1 MKVFLS
7 YSHRNEDFVIDLY
20 RLLTRDGV
28 SCFFDRESIAW
39 GANWIIELEKGI
51 DDCEC

>member
-20 RLLTRDGV
+20 RRLTRDGV

-39 GANWIIELEKGI
+39 GANWVIELEKGI
-51 DDCEC
+51 DRL